1 MSTISAQQINIII
14 SIVAC
19 ITSLF
24 IARSAWQRRR
34 TAGANFFFGV
44 VVAVVWVTF
53 WYIFEAASGFDVDA
67 YLTFTKL
74 EYIGLMYIPVFWLLF
89 SMTYG
94 SKVPR
99 ISHRGQLIL
108 LLAPLITISLAW
120 TNEWHGL
127 IWRVPLLI
135 DRNGIPTFE
144 PVYGGWFWVS
154 AIYNY
159 TIFLIGSIQFFR
171 QITGTWQVYRAQA
184 MLLLVS
190 TGLPWIGNLLQ
201 IFDSLNPFPGIYI
214 NAFFLSTS
222 MLGLTVGLFRLR
234 LLDIAPLARETILEN
249 LPVGF
254 VVVDE
259 QARIIASNSYIQ
271 PFTQSTSK
279 EIFGKKLQDIFPS
292 LSTPA
297 GMETIE
303 GQHEFHGQYADV
315 KVTPV
320 LDGNGNWRGHL
331 FILNNVTARVQAQ
344 QALERSE
351 KRQRA
356 LLEAQPDMIFRLR
369 SDGTYLDYHGG
380 SAAVS
385 SLPSEFYVGKTIN
398 ELWSPESAARDMKYI
413 QQVLETRTMA
423 AYEFSTTSV
432 VDGQEHDY
440 EARVMA
446 AGSDEVVAI
455 VRRIDERKQ
464 AERRAL
470 ALALERE
477 RVSMISQ
484 FIQDTSHEFR
494 TPLSVIRVS
503 LHLLKRAE
511 TPEKRE
517 NRAARIEEQ
526 INRLTRLVDMLVKM
540 SALDGDVQFR
550 FRPTNINKVI
560 ELMIPVLDDIHKP
573 QGITIVYDL
582 KPDLPLVELDQ
593 EQFMQVVH
601 ELFANASQHTS
612 SSGTITLR
620 TSSNDEYV
628 LVEVEDSGSGIP
640 AEALAHLFD
649 RFYRLDHAHS
659 TPGFGLGL
667 AIVKRIVELHGGN
680 VRVES
685 KVGEGSRFI
694 IRLPYNPNATPE
706 NTLPNPPE

>member
-44 VVAVVWVTF
+44 VLAVVWVTF
-53 WYIFEAASGFDVDA
+53 WYIFEAASGFDVDN

-74 EYIGLMYIPVFWLLF
+74 EYVGLMYIPVFWLLF

-94 SKVPR
+94 SKIPR
-99 ISHRGQLIL
+99 ISRRVQIIL
-108 LLAPLITISLAW
+108 LLAPLFTISLAW

-127 IWRVPLLI
+127 IWKTPLLI
-135 DRNGIPTFE
+135 NRNGIPTFE
-144 PVYGGWFWVS
+144 PIYGGWFWVS

-159 TIFLIGSIQFFR
+159 TIFLIGSFQFFR

-184 MLLLVS
+184 VLLLVS
-190 TGLPWIGNLLQ
+190 NALPWIGNLLQ

-259 QARIIASNSYIQ
+259 QARIIASNQHIE
-271 PFTQSTSK
+271 PFVASSTGA
-279 EIFGKKLQDIFPS
+279 IFGKKLQEVFPS
-292 LSTPA
+292 LSMPS
-297 GMETIE
+297 GRETVE
-303 GQHEFHGQYADV
+303 VQHEFNGQFADI
-315 KVTPV
+315 KITPV

-331 FILNNVTARVQAQ
+331 YIFNNVTSRVQAQ
-344 QALERSE
+344 QAQEQTE

-385 SLPSEFYVGKTIN
+385 TLPSEFYVGKTIN

-413 QQVLETRTMA
+413 QQVLETRTMT
-423 AYEFSTTSV
+423 AYEFSAIS
-432 VDGQEHDY
+432 VDGLKHDY

-494 TPLSVIRVS
+494 TPLSVMRVS
-503 LHLLKRAE
+503 LHLMKRAE
-511 TPEKRE
+511 TLEKRE
-517 NRAARIEEQ
+517 SRAARIEEQ

-540 SALDGDVQFR
+540 SALDGDVQFK
-550 FRPTNINKVI
+550 FRATSINKLI
-560 ELMIPVLDDIHKP
+560 ELMTPVLDDTHKP

-582 KPDLPLVELDQ
+582 NPDLPQVELDP
-593 EQFMQVVH
+593 EQFTQVVH

-612 SSGTITLR
+612 PGGTITLR
-620 TSSNDEYV
+620 TTSNDEYV
-628 LVEVEDSGSGIP
+628 SVEVEDTGSGIP
-640 AEALAHLFD
+640 AEALPHLFD

-667 AIVKRIVELHGGN
+667 AIIKRIVELHGGS

-694 IRLPYNPNATPE
+694 IRLPYIQNAPSQNPLPGTPE
-706 NTLPNPPE
+706 

>member
-14 SIVAC
+14 SIIAC

-34 TAGANFFFGV
+34 TAGANYFFGV
-44 VVAVVWVTF
+44 VVAIVWVTF
-53 WYIFEAASGFDVDA
+53 WYIFEAASGFDLDN

-74 EYIGLMYIPVFWLLF
+74 EYTGLMYIPVFWLLF
-89 SMTYG
+89 AMTYG
-94 SKVPR
+94 SKVRR
-99 ISHRGQLIL
+99 ISHRVQVIL

-127 IWRVPLLI
+127 IWRVPLLV

-144 PVYGGWFWVS
+144 PIYGGWFWVT
-154 AIYNY
+154 AVYNY
-159 TIFLIGSIQFFR
+159 TIFLVGSIQFFR

-184 MLLLVS
+184 ILLLFS

-201 IFDSLNPFPGIYI
+201 IFDSLNPFPGIYV

-222 MLGLTVGLFRLR
+222 MLGLTIGLFRLR

-254 VVVDE
+254 VVVDD
-259 QARIIASNSYIQ
+259 QSRIIASNSHIQ
-271 PFTQSTSK
+271 PFIQGNAN
-279 EIFGKKLQDIFPS
+279 EIFGKNLQSIFPS
-292 LSTPA
+292 LSMPE
-297 GMETIE
+297 GRERLE
-303 GQHEFHGQYADV
+303 GQYEFHGQFADV

-331 FILNNVTARVQAQ
+331 FIFNNITARVQAQ

-356 LLEAQPDMIFRLR
+356 LLEAQPDMIFRIR
-369 SDGTYLDYHGG
+369 SDGTYLDYHAG
-380 SAAVS
+380 SAEAGSLS
-385 SLPSEFYVGKTIN
+385 SEHYVGRKMSDV
-398 ELWSPESAARDMKYI
+398 WSPETVARDTKYI
-413 QQVLETRTMA
+413 QQVLETRTMV
-423 AYEFSTTSV
+423 AYEFSAISF
-432 VDGQEHDY
+432 DGQEHDY
-440 EARVMA
+440 EARVVA

-455 VRRIDERKQ
+455 VRRTDERKQ

-477 RVSMISQ
+477 RVTMISQ

-550 FRPTNINKVI
+550 FRATNINKLL
-560 ELMIPVLDDIHKP
+560 ELMSPVLDDLHK
-573 QGITIVYDL
+573 QQNITTVYDL
-582 KPDLPLVELDQ
+582 KPDIPLVELDQ
-593 EQFMQVVH
+593 DQFIQVVH
-601 ELFANASQHTS
+601 ELFANASQHTAPG
-612 SSGTITLR
+612 GTITLR
-620 TSSNDEYV
+620 TSSSKDYV
-628 LVEVEDSGSGIP
+628 LIEIEDSGSGIP

-685 KVGEGSRFI
+685 KLGEGSRFI
-694 IRLPYNPNATPE
+694 IRLPSLLNAVVE
-706 NTLPNPPE
+706 NQLPNP